1 MIFRR
6 RKKQVSQQELQKI
19 IKEIL
24 EEILPKFLEEEKIRE
39 ETRQKLDWAFSKTE
53 MPHPDSPPSLE
64 EIYKTFDKLFLYAG
78 KLGKLTYFWKPA
90 IKIMGMIVEAY
101 KKFRLEEEQKY
112 QRGEK

>member
-1 MIFRR
+1 MIFR
-6 RKKQVSQQELQKI
+6 KKKNQISQQELQKI

-39 ETRQKLDWAFSKTE
+39 ETRQKLDWALGETE
-53 MPHPDSPPSLE
+53 FPSPNSPPPLE
-64 EIYKTFDKLFLYAG
+64 EIYKTFDKLFLCAG

-90 IKIMGMIVEAY
+90 IKIMGAIVEAY

-112 QRGEK
+112 QRGEE